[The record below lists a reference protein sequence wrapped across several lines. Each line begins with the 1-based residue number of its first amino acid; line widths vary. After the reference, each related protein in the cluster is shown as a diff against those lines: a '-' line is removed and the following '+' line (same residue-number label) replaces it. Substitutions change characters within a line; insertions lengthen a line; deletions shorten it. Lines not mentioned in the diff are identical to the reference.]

1 MTSTSTWLMDKKRK
15 RKKQPC
21 EWVVGS
27 AVGESFSRS
36 HGCTSYSLHP
46 PLQCWVPYRSLAAP
60 MWPSVDSLPLASR
73 SSSCNDVTPCL
84 ALSLSCTTSPFACR
98 KCAFKSF
105 GFRNPRVLLIG
116 YSWVWVEIIRH
127 SRYRSVSRSIVNH
140 GSTWHTERIIIPW
153 HTSAP
158 RFVAHST
165 SAFPTGQILLDTGN
179 FWKYYLYIF
188 LYTYKVLYRTLN
200 WIGEPAAL

>member
-1 MTSTSTWLMDKKRK
+1 M
-15 RKKQPC
+15 
-21 EWVVGS
+21 GS

-127 SRYRSVSRSIVNH
+127 SPLSECLSFDCQPWLDLTYRKDYYSVTHV
-140 GSTWHTERIIIPW
+140 
-153 HTSAP
+153 SAP
-158 RFVAHST
+158 ICCPFNIG
-165 SAFPTGQILLDTGN
+165 FP
-179 FWKYYLYIF
+179 
-188 LYTYKVLYRTLN
+188 YRANTP
-200 WIGEPAAL
+200 GYR